1 MSADYARNPLPPSTG
16 AGPVLPPL
24 RLLADGLPASEQV
37 CLKAILDVLSSKLPR
52 RWVVVEGA
60 DADLY
65 VHTRGTRR
73 SDVRAGVTAL
83 LVHEDEPQAK
93 ADELWTPV
101 PLRVMAMLDL
111 LHGANARLL
120 KAQVQRDA
128 EPPQAARN
136 AATEPAANDE
146 KTLASSLARLLDG
159 TVEHCMRVRV
169 LGFGTLYVNPA
180 AGTYHTDFGVD
191 RVGEALEAKRFI
203 LTAIS
208 PDSSELAGNGLQAQ
222 PLDGL
227 LWPIGLA
234 TVRETRPSR
243 AQRLRSWPDFA
254 RLPHE
259 PRHLQACALLST
271 TPMTLPEL
279 AAASG
284 MGEAMTERFL
294 HACQLCGL
302 LETVADAPP
311 APAPQAAAASSSLG
325 GLFDRLWRRLV
336 K

>member
-1 MSADYARNPLPPSTG
+1 MSADYATNPLPPSTG
-16 AGPVLPPL
+16 AGVVLPPL
-24 RLLADGLPASEQV
+24 RLLADGLPASERV
-37 CLKAILDVLSSKLPR
+37 CLKAILDVLASKLPR

-65 VHTRGTRR
+65 VHARGARR

-93 ADELWTPV
+93 ADELWAPV

-111 LHGANARLL
+111 LNGANARLL
-120 KAQVQRDA
+120 QAQAPCDA
-128 EPPQAARN
+128 EPAPARDV
-136 AATEPAANDE
+136 ADQPAANDE

-159 TVEHCMRVRV
+159 SVEHCLRVRV
-169 LGFGTLYVNPA
+169 LGFGTLYVNQA
-180 AGTYHTDFGVD
+180 ARTYHTDFDGA
-191 RVGEALEAKRFI
+191 RTAEALEAKRFI

-208 PDSSELAGNGLQAQ
+208 PDSSELAGNGLQAH
-222 PLDGL
+222 PLDEL

-234 TVRETRPSR
+234 TVRETRPVR

-254 RLPHE
+254 HLPHD

-271 TPMTLPEL
+271 TPMAAPEL

-311 APAPQAAAASSSLG
+311 APLPEAGASSSSLG